1 MNNQVDL
8 KKYQEFVQAVTSK
21 ESNDLTEFMN
31 RLDRLDA
38 NYEAYGSDGEYMHGP
53 NINVPLLM
61 TGSIG
66 LSAEAG
72 ELIEIV
78 KKMLFQG
85 KPLTEENRFHMK
97 RELGDI
103 MWYWINT
110 CRALQLDPNE
120 VIAENVRKLE
130 ARYPGGKFDV
140 YSSENRKEG
149 DL

>member
-1 MNNQVDL
+1 MTKQVDL
-8 KKYQEFVQAVTSK
+8 HKYQNFVEAVTSK
-21 ESNDLTEFMN
+21 ESNDLTAFMN

-53 NINVPLLM
+53 NVNVPLLL
-61 TGSIG
+61 TGAVG
-66 LSAEAG
+66 LNSESG

-85 KPLTEENRFHMK
+85 KPLNDENLFHMK

-110 CRALQLDPNE
+110 CRALELDPND
-120 VIAENVRKLE
+120 VIAENVKKLE

-140 YSSENRKEG
+140 YHSENRKEG